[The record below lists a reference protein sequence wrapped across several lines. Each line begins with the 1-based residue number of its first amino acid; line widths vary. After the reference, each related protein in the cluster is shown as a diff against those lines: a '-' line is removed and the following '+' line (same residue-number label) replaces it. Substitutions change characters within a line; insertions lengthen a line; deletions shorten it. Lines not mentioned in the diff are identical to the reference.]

1 MGEARGLRKGTL
13 LWLAIGMAVLGCGD
27 SDDNTITGGIVS
39 GQSCVVCHLDQA
51 MLKSLAVE
59 EEPGHSDAGEG

>member
-1 MGEARGLRKGTL
+1 MGETRGMMRSCL
-13 LWLAIGMAVLGCGD
+13 LSLAVGLIALGCGD
-27 SDDNTITGGIVS
+27 SDGGRLTGEVAS

-59 EEPGHSDAGEG
+59 AEAGHSDAGEG